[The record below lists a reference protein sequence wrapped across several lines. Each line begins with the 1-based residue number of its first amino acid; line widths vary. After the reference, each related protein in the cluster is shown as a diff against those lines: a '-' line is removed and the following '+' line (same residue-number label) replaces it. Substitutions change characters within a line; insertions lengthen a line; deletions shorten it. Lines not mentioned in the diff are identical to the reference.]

1 MGNHHQVAALPIRK
15 TGDGTSEVVLV
26 TSRETGRWV
35 LPKGWTSPRLNDAEA
50 AAREARQEAGV
61 IGKVKAKPIG
71 RYSYKKCCGNEI
83 RLVHVEVFR
92 LEVVREKR
100 RWPEKA
106 ERRRA
111 WFAPPDAAKLVREP
125 LLRRLIA
132 SLDHKSA
139 GKM

>member
-15 TGDGTSEVVLV
+15 TGDGTEILLV

-35 LPKGWTSPRLNDAEA
+35 LPKGWTSPRLKDAEA

-71 RYSYKKCCGNEI
+71 RYSYKKFCGNEI
-83 RLVHVEVFR
+83 RLVHVEVFQ
-92 LEVVREKR
+92 LVVVREKR

-106 ERRRA
+106 QRQRA
-111 WFAPPDAAKLVREP
+111 WFTLREAAKLVKEP

-132 SLDHKSA
+132 SIDRKSS

>member
-1 MGNHHQVAALPIRK
+1 
-15 TGDGTSEVVLV
+15 
-26 TSRETGRWV
+26 V
-35 LPKGWTSPRLNDAEA
+35 LPKGWASPKLNDAEA

-92 LEVVREKR
+92 LVVVREKR

-111 WFAPPDAAKLVREP
+111 WFTPPDAAKLVREP

-139 GKM
+139 GKV

>member
-15 TGDGTSEVVLV
+15 TENGTSEVLLV

-35 LPKGWTSPRLNDAEA
+35 LPKGWTSPRLDDAEA

-71 RYSYKKCCGNEI
+71 HYSYKKFCGNEI
-83 RLVHVEVFR
+83 RLVHVEVFE
-92 LEVVREKR
+92 LAVVREKR
-100 RWPEKA
+100 RWPERA
-106 ERRRA
+106 ERQRA
-111 WFAPPDAAKLVREP
+111 WFTLPEAAKLVREP

-139 GKM
+139 AKV